1 MRLRALF
8 RTGFRLA
15 AGSCLAQLAA
25 DVAGFQA
32 PWLSWAVAVFFTAG
46 AVDMGIALA
55 HTRLTAGGRAGTG
68 PARAPGAREKRRE
81 QDDFALVLS
90 AQEKRLMPP
99 PSPSR
104 QGSDVEFPGSPEYS
118 WRDRLGRLQPPF
130 PVHYRTLPPEV
141 LTEGAPIGDGVR
153 EAHSDP
159 HDGCPACEAWR
170 ARVGR

>member
-25 DVAGFQA
+25 DVAGVQA
-32 PWLSWAVAVFFTAG
+32 PWLRWAVALLFTAG

-55 HTRLTAGGRAGTG
+55 HARLTAGGRAGTG
-68 PARAPGAREKRRE
+68 PARAPGAREMQRGW
-81 QDDFALVLS
+81 DDFALVLG
-90 AQEKRLMPP
+90 AQEKRLVPP

-104 QGSDVEFPGSPEYS
+104 QWAGVEFPGSPVYS
-118 WRDRLGRLQPPF
+118 WHDRLGRLQPPF

-141 LTEGAPIGDGVR
+141 LTEGALAGDGVM